1 MYNFIAEK
9 HIFSNNSK
17 SIGLR
22 PHNTNKV
29 EQKSGYSRNFGT
41 IFMSLSTTG
50 AEIWAKN
57 NNFSHFSSFAHSLTR
72 TTCSDMTIYDFLSM
86 L

>member
-22 PHNTNKV
+22 PPNTIEV
-29 EQKSGYSRNFGT
+29 EYKSGHSGNFGT
-41 IFMSLSTTG
+41 IFISLSAMGTK
-50 AEIWAKN
+50 ICQKISILVFF
-57 NNFSHFSSFAHSLTR
+57 FS
-72 TTCSDMTIYDFLSM
+72 
-86 L
+86 

>member
-22 PHNTNKV
+22 PPNTIEV
-29 EQKSGYSRNFGT
+29 EQKSGNSRNFGT

-50 AEIWAKN
+50 TQIWPKN
-57 NNFSHFSSFAHSLTR
+57 NNFSRFSSFAH
-72 TTCSDMTIYDFLSM
+72 F
-86 L
+86 